1 MYTGL
6 MIIVIGGGI
15 MVDQTFKVH
24 HQTHGMIE
32 RNISKK
38 LTGSKCL
45 VQVVNNNVHVLVKRV

>member
-1 MYTGL
+1 
-6 MIIVIGGGI
+6 
-15 MVDQTFKVH
+15 MVDQTFKVN